1 MRGRGVVLG
10 VLLLSAVPACG
21 GGGLVRLPDSALLG
35 LPPEGRRW
43 VFDAEN
49 AIVAALDGVD
59 VAGEGVREAD
69 EALGRAERSLK
80 AAEQRQRERGTD
92 LGVQAARARLEWA
105 RLARRIAG
113 ERLELARNK
122 VRKARADL
130 ELDKAR
136 LVVAYDLVA
145 VRGFTLQPYEQQAQ
159 AAQGRVDAVQKG
171 LDELGKKLQAQEEQ
185 MQQARQRYVAQTGDH
200 DSGVWLE

>member
-1 MRGRGVVLG
+1 MRGRAVVLG
-10 VLLLSAVPACG
+10 VLLLAALPGCG

-35 LPPEGRRW
+35 LPPDGRRW

-69 EALGRAERSLK
+69 EGLARAERSLK
-80 AAEQRQRERGTD
+80 AAERRQKERGTD

-105 RLARRIAG
+105 QRARRLAD
-113 ERLELARNK
+113 ERLALARTK
-122 VRKARADL
+122 VSKARADL

-145 VRGFTLQPYEQQAQ
+145 VRGFTLQPFEQQAQ
-159 AAQGRVDAVQKG
+159 AAQARVDAVQKQ
-171 LDELGKKLQAQEEQ
+171 LDVLGKKLQEQEEQ

-200 DSGVWLE
+200 DSGVWLD

>member
-1 MRGRGVVLG
+1 MGGRGMILG
-10 VLLLSAVPACG
+10 LVLLGAVPGCG
-21 GGGLVRLPDSALLG
+21 GAGLTRLPESALLG
-35 LPPEGRRW
+35 LPNEGRRW

-69 EALGRAERSLK
+69 EQIGRAERSLK
-80 AAEQRQRERGTD
+80 AAEKRQKEKSTE

-105 RLARRIAG
+105 RLQRRIAD
-113 ERLELARNK
+113 ERLELARTK

-145 VRGFTLQPYEQQAQ
+145 VRGFTLQPFEQQAQ
-159 AAQGRVDAVQKG
+159 AAQGRLDAVQKG
-171 LDELGKKLQAQEEQ
+171 LDALGKKLQEQEEQ

-200 DSGVWLE
+200 DSGVWLD

>member
-1 MRGRGVVLG
+1 MGGRGMILGVVLLG
-10 VLLLSAVPACG
+10 ALPACG
-21 GGGLVRLPDSALLG
+21 GGGLTRLPESALLG
-35 LPPEGRRW
+35 LPNEGRRW

-69 EALGRAERSLK
+69 EQIARAERSLK
-80 AAEQRQRERGTD
+80 AAEKRQREKSTE

-105 RLARRIAG
+105 RLQRRIAD
-113 ERLELARNK
+113 ERLELARTK

-145 VRGFTLQPYEQQAQ
+145 VRGFTLQPFEQQAQ
-159 AAQGRVDAVQKG
+159 AAQGRLDAVQKG
-171 LDELGKKLQAQEEQ
+171 LDMLGKKLQEQEEQ

-200 DSGVWLE
+200 DSGVWLD